1 MGDNWQEEAR
11 NGTMSLLSEITKAG
25 GSLTVTAIPTV
36 KPLLMDSRRFHWLVV
51 WNNKN

>member
-25 GSLTVTAIPTV
+25 GGGLPQDSTGGDWNMENHHPFLMGKLT
-36 KPLLMDSRRFHWLVV
+36 F
-51 WNNKN
+51 